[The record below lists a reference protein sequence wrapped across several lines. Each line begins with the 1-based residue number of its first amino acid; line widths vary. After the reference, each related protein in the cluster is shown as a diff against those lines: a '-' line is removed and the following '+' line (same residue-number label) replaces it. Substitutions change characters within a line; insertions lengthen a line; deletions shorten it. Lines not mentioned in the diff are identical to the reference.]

1 MINLK
6 TICSKFFIELRVY
19 SKRVGCIA
27 TGHMMST
34 DIIMLR
40 KVDIQHNGEVQVHGR
55 SPYTTTQIENTTSAE
70 QSTTCSTSQD
80 IIQ

>member
-1 MINLK
+1 
-6 TICSKFFIELRVY
+6 
-19 SKRVGCIA
+19 
-27 TGHMMST
+27 MMST

-70 QSTTCSTSQD
+70 QSTSTSQD